1 MKTNKNLQDDPQNRH
16 LRAECEARMMEAL
29 GRNDA
34 DELAES
40 AQERLAVLFALF
52 PDLQKEYKEMQMTLG
67 VIQSLSIPS
76 QRSHDEW
83 SALERRIV
91 AHVGAEAPVDMA
103 PPDSIPQ
110 RVSTIFAL
118 YPISLAVR
126 RLAAIAAIFL
136 GGIFLGRWSVSGEAS
151 GKQDR
156 ITLAEHSAAQNTA
169 LERRISSQ
177 GEAQE
182 TEAEHFLN
190 DAHLLMLGVMSM
202 NAECGVANP
211 KTLVAQRE
219 QCIALMAQAQELRRT
234 LSPEERMRLAH
245 VIVQVEFAL
254 AELAGTQPAAVN
266 ASMIRKLQAHTDDA
280 LCEVSAALA
289 TTRSQ

>member
-1 MKTNKNLQDDPQNRH
+1 
-16 LRAECEARMMEAL
+16 MMETL
-29 GRNDA
+29 GRNDT
-34 DELAES
+34 DELPES
-40 AQERLAVLFALF
+40 SQERLAVLFALF
-52 PDLQKEYKEMQMTLG
+52 PDLQKEYTEMQMTLD
-67 VIQSLSIPS
+67 VIQSSSIPPP
-76 QRSHDEW
+76 RSNDEW

-91 AHVGAEAPVDMA
+91 ARVGAEVPIEVAPT
-103 PPDSIPQ
+103 DSIRQ
-110 RVSTIFAL
+110 QTSAIFAL
-118 YPISLAVR
+118 YPVSLAVA
-126 RLAAIAAIFL
+126 RLAAVAAIFL
-136 GGIFLGRWSVSGEAS
+136 GGILLGRWSASSEAS
-151 GKQDR
+151 DKQDKG
-156 ITLAEHSAAQNTA
+156 TLAEHSTAQNTA
-169 LERRISSQ
+169 FEHRISSQ

-234 LSPEERMRLAH
+234 LSPEERLRLAH

-266 ASMIRKLQAHTDDA
+266 ASMIRKLQAHTDEA
-280 LCEVSAALA
+280 LCEVSAVLA
-289 TTRSQ
+289 VTRSQ

>member
-1 MKTNKNLQDDPQNRH
+1 MKTSKNLQDDQQNRH
-16 LRAECEARMMEAL
+16 LRTECQARMMDAL

-34 DELAES
+34 DRLPES
-40 AQERLAVLFALF
+40 AQERLAELFALF
-52 PDLQKEYKEMQMTLG
+52 PDLKKEYEEMQMTLG
-67 VIQSLSIPS
+67 VMQSSSMLPP
-76 QRSHDEW
+76 RSNEEW
-83 SALERRIV
+83 SVLERRIL
-91 AHVGAEAPVDMA
+91 ARVGAEAPTDAVSS
-103 PPDSIPQ
+103 DSIPQ
-110 RVSTIFAL
+110 RTSAIFAL
-118 YPISLAVR
+118 YPISLAITRV
-126 RLAAIAAIFL
+126 AAVAAIFL

-156 ITLAEHSAAQNTA
+156 VTLAQNTA
-169 LERRISSQ
+169 FEHRILSQ

-182 TEAEHFLN
+182 TDAEHFLN

-202 NAECGVANP
+202 NAECGVADP

-234 LSPEERMRLAH
+234 LSPEERQRLAH

-266 ASMIRKLQAHTDDA
+266 ASMIRKLQSHTDDA

-289 TTRSQ
+289 TTRSP